1 MGWGAESAL
10 CCWAAQGNLPD
21 SLSLSFP
28 LGSVEAMMCD
38 RCGCRGRSLHC
49 LPHRHHDSQS
59 PPSLLSST
67 FVLFSKT
74 LSHLKGLFEDLE
86 PPPLPPWTPPPPLS
100 LWSQGT
106 RGLRTSSGPRV
117 CFGGPALS
125 MSVCLVLARARHRE
139 AVCFSSAE

>member
-10 CCWAAQGNLPD
+10 CGWAAQGNLPD

-28 LGSVEAMMCD
+28 LRSVEAMMCD
-38 RCGCRGRSLHC
+38 QCGCGGRSLRC

-86 PPPLPPWTPPPPLS
+86 PPPLPPWTAPPTTVPVES
-100 LWSQGT
+100 GHQG
-106 RGLRTSSGPRV
+106 P
-117 CFGGPALS
+117 
-125 MSVCLVLARARHRE
+125 
-139 AVCFSSAE
+139 